1 MHQHQYKYYHV
12 QHMCSTEI
20 NPLSSAPW
28 KHKPSPTGTNKP
40 KQPSKIHETAPRLNP
55 EGPFNGR
62 PLQAILPPQTSPQHH
77 SISRHEQEQEQ
88 EMADIEDTSAV
99 LQGIDTINSLEGL
112 EEDGYLSDEDT
123 SLSYELA
130 DAQRQWEE
138 SLLQLSKLLNWVL
151 LPLLGKYMG
160 RRMAKTLWSRF
171 IEHFI

>member
-1 MHQHQYKYYHV
+1 
-12 QHMCSTEI
+12 
-20 NPLSSAPW
+20 
-28 KHKPSPTGTNKP
+28 
-40 KQPSKIHETAPRLNP
+40 
-55 EGPFNGR
+55 
-62 PLQAILPPQTSPQHH
+62 
-77 SISRHEQEQEQ
+77 
-88 EMADIEDTSAV
+88 MADIEDTSAV